1 MEIRNIPGWTYLL
14 TFGYG
19 LDIYGKGKKRKAV
32 DRKTGQEILNY
43 TLRD

>member
-1 MEIRNIPGWTYLL
+1 MEIRNIPGWIYLL

-19 LDIYGKGKKRKAV
+19 TDIYGKGNLRKAV

-43 TLRD
+43 PLKK